1 MTLQPEQRPAAPAGA
16 AVPSAKEF
24 ITRWFLPVKSTEA
37 QVACD
42 QPVPVRPGIVRRAAV
57 PAATLC
63 LFAAVIASAV
73 PGAPALLRTQAWR
86 MTSVAALV
94 GIVTNWIAITMLF
107 RPRRRWLGFIQGI
120 IPARRAEVIS
130 SVAETVQQR
139 LINPS
144 IIEAHIRESRII
156 ERSLSRV
163 LRRFDTVLRNGDFRA
178 EFQLVLKTNL
188 QAFLEDEKLQGSIVR
203 QVDTALTAWCGQT
216 FGLTLGGII
225 KPLLKSPANGMVN
238 QLLAELPTAVENVC
252 SRLTGKLDEVPR
264 RIEPYLPEIERSLTS
279 QICQAVRSFDVEALV
294 RQRMSEMDDRA
305 IEATI
310 KQAASSQL
318 MWVQLLGAL
327 LGALAG
333 LVVSVL

>member
-1 MTLQPEQRPAAPAGA
+1 MPA
-16 AVPSAKEF
+16 
-24 ITRWFLPVKSTEA
+24 ITVF
-37 QVACD
+37 
-42 QPVPVRPGIVRRAAV
+42 
-57 PAATLC
+57 
-63 LFAAVIASAV
+63 LFAAVAASAA
-73 PGAPALLRTQAWR
+73 PGAPALFRSQPWR

-156 ERSLSRV
+156 EKSLNRV

-178 EFQLVLKTNL
+178 EFQLVLTANL
-188 QAFLEDEKLQGSIVR
+188 QAFLQDEKLQGSIVR
-203 QVDTALTAWCGQT
+203 QVDVALATWCGQT
-216 FGLTLGGII
+216 FGTTLGGLI

-238 QLLAELPTAVENVC
+238 QLLAELPAAVENVC
-252 SRLTGKLDEVPR
+252 GRLTGKLDEVPR
-264 RIEPYLPEIERSLTS
+264 SIEPYLPEIERSLTS
-279 QICQAVRSFDVEALV
+279 QICLAVRNFDVEALV
-294 RQRMSEMDDRA
+294 KQRMAEMDDRA

-310 KQAASSQL
+310 KQAASAEL

-333 LVVSVL
+333 LLVSVL

>member
-1 MTLQPEQRPAAPAGA
+1 MTLPPEQSP
-16 AVPSAKEF
+16 AVPADADIPSPREF

-37 QVACD
+37 QVTYD
-42 QPVPVRPGIVRRAAV
+42 PPVPPRPGLVRRTAV
-57 PAATLC
+57 PAITVL
-63 LFAAVIASAV
+63 LFAAVFASAL
-73 PGAPALLRTQAWR
+73 PGAPAVLRTQAWR

-107 RPRRRWLGFIQGI
+107 RPRRRWFGFIQGI

-144 IIEAHIRESRII
+144 IIEAHIRESRLI
-156 ERSLSRV
+156 EKSLNRV
-163 LRRFDTVLRNGDFRA
+163 LRRFDTVLRNGNFRA
-178 EFQLVLKTNL
+178 EFQVVLKASL
-188 QAFLEDEKLQGSIVR
+188 QAFLENADLRSSIV
-203 QVDTALTAWCGQT
+203 QQADTAVASWCGQT
-216 FGLTLGGII
+216 FGNTLGGLI
-225 KPLLKSPANGMVN
+225 KPLLKRPANGMVN
-238 QLLAELPTAVENVC
+238 QLLAELPAAVDHVC
-252 SRLTGKLDEVPR
+252 GRLTDKLDDVPH
-264 RIEPYLPEIERSLTS
+264 RIEPYLPEIERSITS
-279 QICQAVRSFDVEALV
+279 QICQAVRNFDVEALV
-294 RQRMSEMDDRA
+294 RQRMSDMDDRA

-333 LVVSVL
+333 LVVSFL